1 MAATGV
7 AILGTLIT
15 CALFAPW
22 LAPYD
27 PTERVTR
34 GFSSPSGQHWLGAD
48 DVGHD
53 LLSML
58 IHGARISLLVGV
70 VAAVVA
76 TVIGALV
83 GIVAGYCRGGVDAVL
98 MRITDVVLAL
108 PVLPLTIV
116 IGVFVGPGLGTQV
129 LVISAVLW
137 AGLARELRSQV
148 LSLRER
154 DYIESLRSMGAG
166 TWYVL
171 RRHVSRAVVP
181 LLIPQ
186 FILATKTA
194 VLLEASLAF
203 LGLGDISAA
212 SWGSMLSMAHARSA
226 FLTDAWLWWVI
237 PPGLAIAATVLGFAL
252 LGNALEERSRPVL
265 LRRKKATRSRRS
277 PRSSS
282 SELTVA
288 ATSGPPLMI
297 ENLTVSYGADRP
309 AVSNVSLSVEAGQ
322 TLALVGESG
331 SGKSTVAATT
341 MGLLSPAGEITGGS
355 VQVCGSDVV
364 QLSPRALRSL
374 RGNRIALIPQEAMS
388 ALDPVQRI
396 GDQLVEAVL
405 THTSCSRRDART
417 RAVHSLEL
425 VGIDPARIGAYP
437 HELSGGMRQRVVIA
451 IALANDPVVLVAD
464 EPTSGLDVLVEDD
477 ILGLLEHLQN
487 ELGLAVLLV
496 SHNLPAV
503 ERIADTIA
511 VMHDGTIV
519 EMGSTR
525 DIIDDPQ
532 HPYTR
537 RLISSV
543 VRMHTTTAKA
553 VIA

>member
-1 MAATGV
+1 
-7 AILGTLIT
+7 
-15 CALFAPW
+15 
-22 LAPYD
+22 
-27 PTERVTR
+27 
-34 GFSSPSGQHWLGAD
+34 
-48 DVGHD
+48 
-53 LLSML
+53 
-58 IHGARISLLVGV
+58 
-70 VAAVVA
+70 
-76 TVIGALV
+76 
-83 GIVAGYCRGGVDAVL
+83 
-98 MRITDVVLAL
+98 
-108 PVLPLTIV
+108 
-116 IGVFVGPGLGTQV
+116 
-129 LVISAVLW
+129 
-137 AGLARELRSQV
+137 
-148 LSLRER
+148 
-154 DYIESLRSMGAG
+154 
-166 TWYVL
+166 
-171 RRHVSRAVVP
+171 
-181 LLIPQ
+181 
-186 FILATKTA
+186 
-194 VLLEASLAF
+194 
-203 LGLGDISAA
+203 
-212 SWGSMLSMAHARSA
+212 
-226 FLTDAWLWWVI
+226 
-237 PPGLAIAATVLGFAL
+237 
-252 LGNALEERSRPVL
+252 
-265 LRRKKATRSRRS
+265 
-277 PRSSS
+277 
-282 SELTVA
+282 
-288 ATSGPPLMI
+288 MI